1 MGSCITKIGC
11 WISNKLIK
19 IAEAL
24 CPRSASPVVLGRLV
38 DLAPTDDADPAGV
51 YSAALKQATD
61 NPNVSNIALTGPY
74 GSGKSSIIRSFL
86 KSYPRQA
93 LHISLAAFLP
103 EAGDEQRKVT
113 KQEIERSIL
122 QQLLYGADADKLPLS
137 RFKRIQT
144 PGFGSKFRSLY
155 ILTGLLALWRMF
167 SEREAI
173 FDGSYFKPFDL
184 TNWLDISVAAF
195 ALIFLWSAIHHF
207 YVASFGVSLKSVSL
221 KDIQIQPSSENHD
234 SILNRHLDEIIYF
247 FQSTRYDLVIVEDL
261 DRFDDSDIFVTLRE
275 INSLVNGN
283 VGVKRRIRFLY
294 ALRDDMFL
302 NTDRTKFFE
311 FIVPVVPIINSS
323 NSIDMVLA
331 QGKRLELDGRL
342 DKQFLREVSR
352 HLSDLRLIHNIFNE
366 YAIYIANLETDGENN
381 LDPTKLLAV
390 LIYKNVYPRDFER
403 LHRGEGNLAEILGR
417 KDELIAKGE
426 RSYQSEIVELERNI
440 EAAEQQIPKDL
451 RELRRIYVM
460 ALIEGLQGDTIGV
473 GRTTHANDFIPLRTL
488 SDHEDIGAIIAAP
501 KLIQWTNR
509 SNGVR
514 FNNSALQ
521 QTVDSESSYDERVQ
535 SIEQKAGAHKK
546 AAHDR
551 ITELRQKIKAIRTSK
566 FNILLR
572 SDMQQVKDLF
582 ESFGD
587 GGDLAR
593 FLLLEGYL
601 DDSYYQYISLFH
613 SGRLSPNDNKFL
625 IQIRSF
631 HTPEP
636 TFLIDNPSE
645 VIAGMREDDFSLD
658 YALNVRLIDALL
670 ESERHKERLRR
681 VFAYL
686 SNEFLNQQEFF
697 EAYYATG
704 SHVADFLRQFVTAWR
719 GFVPTAIESPL
730 AVLHIAGLIE
740 HLPSD
745 MLARECKEHPEIQLF
760 ATDNIRDILDLLEG
774 LDPLKLEELQIETK
788 DFAAIDVYPN
798 IARQLYEF
806 GHYRLNEANFDYI
819 FGSILGKET
828 GQALRKRHY
837 TAVRESGAKPLIDR
851 VENNFEAYFANVL
864 LDIDED
870 DEEDIDAI
878 LAVMSHDTLD
888 AEEIETFVLRQANLM
903 PAFEEVPVRFQAMV
917 FRKARIVPS
926 WPNCLAFIQSENFES
941 DALTTFLGD
950 DQARSAVLET
960 PIPDNKE
967 ALPLR
972 QFLIDAEPLA
982 DIAYRDYIRALP
994 IEFKQFPGAVSV
1006 SKRRILIDEHRV
1018 TFNAE
1023 NLAALEG
1030 DIDLQTAFVTQNIVS
1045 YLREPDTFSVD
1056 DDLHE
1061 RLLVSDISDNEKR
1074 AIINLMDLSD
1084 LPNLPERA
1092 AIIGPILLRTNC
1104 KLSSLTADI
1113 VKAIIVNAK
1122 PVSTKIQ
1129 LLNCLHNKLDTQQV
1143 REVLRKL
1150 PSPYS
1155 KIQTGY
1161 MRPTLKRT
1169 NENSELVRWLNERN
1183 IISSARDSTFSN
1195 DITVNLY
1202 RS

>member
-1 MGSCITKIGC
+1 MSTRLAKIGR
-11 WISNKLIK
+11 WISAKPIK

-24 CPRSASPVVLGRLV
+24 RLRTASSLAPSKFV
-38 DLAPTDDADPAGV
+38 DLAPTDEADQGGV
-51 YSAALKQATD
+51 YSAALKFATD
-61 NPNVSNIALTGPY
+61 SPDVSNIALTGPY

-103 EAGDEQRKVT
+103 EAGDERRTVT

-144 PGFGSKFRSLY
+144 PGFWSIFRSFY
-155 ILTGLLALWRMF
+155 ILTGLLALWHMF
-167 SEREAI
+167 DNRAAF

-221 KDIQIQPSSENHD
+221 KDIQIRPSSEDQD

-294 ALRDDMFL
+294 ALRDDMFV

-311 FIVPVVPIINSS
+311 FIVPVIPIINSS

-352 HLSDLRLIHNIFNE
+352 YLSDLRLIHNIFNE
-366 YAIYIANLETDGENN
+366 YAIYVANLETDCENI

-403 LHRGEGNLAEILGR
+403 LHRGEGHLAGILGR
-417 KDELIAKGE
+417 KDELISE
-426 RSYQSEIVELERNI
+426 REHSFRSEIVALERDI
-440 EAAEQQIPKDL
+440 AAAEQQIPKNV
-451 RELRRIYVM
+451 RELRRIYAM
-460 ALIEGLQGDTIGV
+460 ALFETLPADAVSV
-473 GRTTHANDFIPLRTL
+473 GRTAQERIALNNLSNHENFEEFIEAKNLFHRNAHNQML
-488 SDHEDIGAIIAAP
+488 QH
-501 KLIQWTNR
+501 
-509 SNGVR
+509 
-514 FNNSALQ
+514 NNSALQ
-521 QTVDSESSYDERVQ
+521 GLVDPEANYAERVQ
-535 SIEQKAGAHKK
+535 SIEQKADARKK
-546 AAHDR
+546 ATHRRIAH
-551 ITELRQKIKAIRTSK
+551 LRSEIKSIRTSK
-566 FNILLR
+566 FNVLVQ
-572 SDMQQVKDLF
+572 SSTQEVEDLF
-582 ESFGD
+582 NDLGD

-593 FLLLEGYL
+593 FLLLEGHL
-601 DDSYYQYISLFH
+601 DDSYYQYTSLFH

-625 IQIRSF
+625 IQIRAF
-631 HTPEP
+631 NTPEP
-636 TFLIDNPSE
+636 IFPIDNPSE
-645 VIAGMREDDFSLD
+645 VIAAMREDDFSLD
-658 YALNVRLIDALL
+658 YALNVRLVDALL
-670 ESERHKERLRR
+670 ESDEHKERRGR

-704 SHVADFLRQFVTAWR
+704 SRVADFLRQFVDAWR
-719 GFVPTAIESPL
+719 GFVPAAIESPS

-740 HLPSD
+740 HLPPVL
-745 MLARECKEHPEIQLF
+745 LARERKEHADIRAF
-760 ATDNIRDILDLLEG
+760 TADNLRDILDLLEG
-774 LDPLKLEELQIETK
+774 VDPVKLEELQIETK
-788 DFAAIDVYPN
+788 DLAAIDGYPN
-798 IARQLYEF
+798 IARKLYEV
-806 GHYRLNEANFDYI
+806 GHYRLNDANFDYI

-828 GQALRKRHY
+828 GPALRKRHY
-837 TAVRESGAKPLIDR
+837 TAVRNSGAEPLLDR
-851 VENNFEAYFANVL
+851 VENDFEAYFANVL
-864 LDIDED
+864 LDMDDD

-888 AEEIETFVLRQANLM
+888 TEEIETFVLRQAKLM

-917 FRKARIVPS
+917 FRRTRIVPS
-926 WPNCLAFIQSENFES
+926 WSNCLAFIQSENFES
-941 DALTTFLGD
+941 DALITFLGD

-972 QFLIDAEPLA
+972 QFLIDAEHLA

-994 IEFKQFPGAVSV
+994 REFKKFPDTVSA
-1006 SKRRILIDEHRV
+1006 SKRRILIDAQRV

-1023 NLAALEG
+1023 NLATLDGEV
-1030 DIDLQTAFVTQNIVS
+1030 DLQTAFVAQNIAS
-1045 YLREPDTFSVD
+1045 YLRDPGSFSVD
-1056 DDLHE
+1056 DDFRE
-1061 RLLVSDISDNEKR
+1061 RLLATDISDDEKR
-1074 AIINLMDLSD
+1074 AIIGLMDLSG
-1084 LPNLPERA
+1084 LPSLPERA
-1092 AIIGPILLRTNC
+1092 GIVGPILLKTNC
-1104 KLSSLTADI
+1104 TLPSLTADI

-1122 PVSTKIQ
+1122 PVSTQIR
-1129 LLNCLHNKLDTQQV
+1129 LLNLLHENLDKTEV
-1143 REVLRKL
+1143 REVLGQL
-1150 PSPYS
+1150 PDPYS

-1161 MRPTLKRT
+1161 ERPALRRT
-1169 NENSELVRWLNERN
+1169 NENSEFVRWLDERD
-1183 IISSARDSTFSN
+1183 IISSIGKSIWSD
-1195 DITVNLY
+1195 DIRVNLY